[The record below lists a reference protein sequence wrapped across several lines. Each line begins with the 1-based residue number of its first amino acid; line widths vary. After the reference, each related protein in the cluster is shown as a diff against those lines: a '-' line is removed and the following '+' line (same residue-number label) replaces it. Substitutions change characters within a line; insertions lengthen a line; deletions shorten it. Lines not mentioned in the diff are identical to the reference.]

1 MIASMQEAIE
11 GVTERREV
19 ELLARLLREIGGCSH

>member
-11 GVTERREV
+11 GVTDRREV
-19 ELLARLLREIGGCSH
+19 ELLACLLREVAA